1 MTYSEVVQ
9 LLSSHLTQIS
19 EENPRL
25 VPLLEKYV
33 NQVQIMRGLQHNQSS
48 GTGVMDGD
56 DDQTAN

>member
-33 NQVQIMRGLQHNQSS
+33 NQVQIMRGLQHNQ
-48 GTGVMDGD
+48 
-56 DDQTAN
+56 